1 MNSLKIGDKAPEFL
15 VKISEDKEYSLEGL
29 KGKYVVLYFYPKD
42 DTPGCTLEAMDFNE
56 LLQDFQALNSV
67 VLGVSRDDL
76 KSHNKFKDKYNL
88 KFNLGSD
95 LEGATC
101 SKYAVWVEKSMFGK
115 KYMGVNRA
123 TFLIDTQGKIAH
135 IWPKVSV
142 EGHAREVLDKV
153 RSLASNK

>member
-1 MNSLKIGDKAPEFL
+1 MSSLKIGDKAPEFL
-15 VKISEDKEYSLEGL
+15 VKISEDKEYSLQGL

-88 KFNLGSD
+88 KFKLGSD

>member
-1 MNSLKIGDKAPEFL
+1 MSSLKIGDKAPEFL

-101 SKYAVWVEKSMFGK
+101 SKYAVWVEKSMFGQ

>member
-1 MNSLKIGDKAPEFL
+1 MSSLKIGDKAPEFL

-29 KGKYVVLYFYPKD
+29 KGKYVVIYFYPKD

-101 SKYAVWVEKSMFGK
+101 SKYDVWVEKSMFGK

>member
-1 MNSLKIGDKAPEFL
+1 MSSLKIGDKAPEFL

>member
-1 MNSLKIGDKAPEFL
+1 
-15 VKISEDKEYSLEGL
+15 
-29 KGKYVVLYFYPKD
+29 
-42 DTPGCTLEAMDFNE
+42 
-56 LLQDFQALNSV
+56 
-67 VLGVSRDDL
+67 
-76 KSHNKFKDKYNL
+76 
-88 KFNLGSD
+88 
-95 LEGATC
+95 
-101 SKYAVWVEKSMFGK
+101 MFGK